1 MLVKFFPK
9 SILFSIIFIKLRKI
23 RNNLIFFEYSK
34 CYIAN
39 SSIILKDNLFY
50 KHLFVYFLILFSYN

>member
-34 CYIAN
+34 C
-39 SSIILKDNLFY
+39 LKDNLFY

>member
-39 SSIILKDNLFY
+39 SSINFKR
-50 KHLFVYFLILFSYN
+50 LFVYFLILFSYN